1 MRAVPAHPKHAARR
15 GEGLPVSTTM
25 QNTPR
30 TAFDKMWD
38 EHVICQLGA
47 DADLLQIDRLVLHEL
62 SGSQAV
68 RALAEAGRVPMNRA
82 QIYTII
88 EHLIS
93 TRPGRGPTESPS
105 ASGPIMIETTRR
117 ASREWGFHFIDY
129 DDPRQGIAHVVAP
142 ELGIAFP
149 GATLVCCDSHTSTV
163 GGVGAIA
170 FGIGATEAEH
180 VLATQTLAQARPRKM
195 RVDFDGALPPGVTAK
210 DMILALIRRIG
221 AQGGIGY
228 ATEYAG
234 SAIRSMPIEG
244 RLTVC
249 NMSIEF
255 SCKYGFVPA
264 DELTLDYLAGREFSP
279 KGAMWDAASAHWR
292 TLRSDPDALFD
303 KEVRIDCSRLAP
315 QVSWGTSPQQVQD
328 IDQAVPDPADAP
340 DRASREL
347 GEKALAYM
355 QLRPGM
361 PLAGLPIDVA
371 YIGSCTNA
379 RLSDLRAAAA
389 ILKGR
394 KVRPGLQALCVP
406 GSTQVKRDAEA
417 EGLDRVFRDAGFEW
431 LESACG
437 FCGHIGDDRFADL
450 RVLSTTNRNFEGRQ
464 GPRTRTHIASPA
476 TVAAS
481 AVAGCIADP
490 RRIF

>member
-1 MRAVPAHPKHAARR
+1 MNATVTGR
-15 GEGLPVSTTM
+15 
-25 QNTPR
+25 PR

-38 EHVICQLGA
+38 EHVICSLGE

-68 RALAEAGRVPMNRA
+68 RALAEAGRRPASRS
-82 QIYTII
+82 QIYTMI

-93 TRPGRGPTESPS
+93 TRPGRGPSESPS
-105 ASGPIMIETTRR
+105 SSGPIMIETTRR
-117 ASREWGFHFIDY
+117 ASLDWGFHFIDY
-129 DDPRQGIAHVVAP
+129 NDPRQGIAHVVAP

-163 GGVGAIA
+163 GGIGALA

-180 VLATQTLAQARPRKM
+180 VLATQTLAQSRPKSM
-195 RVDFDGALPPGVTAK
+195 RVDFDGALSEGVFAK
-210 DMILALIRRIG
+210 DMVLALIGRIG

-234 SAIRSMPIEG
+234 SAIRSLPVEG

-255 SCKYGFVPA
+255 SSKYGFIPA
-264 DELTLDYLAGREFSP
+264 DDTTLEYLVGREFAP
-279 KGAMWDAASAHWR
+279 KGAVWDQAVRHWQ
-292 TLRSDPDALFD
+292 TLRTDDGAHFD
-303 KEVRIDCSRLAP
+303 RIVTVDCRTLAP
-315 QVSWGTSPQQVQD
+315 QITWGTSPQHVVA
-328 IDQAVPDPADAP
+328 IDRVVPDPASAEDAE
-340 DRASREL
+340 SREL
-347 GEKALAYM
+347 ATKALTYM
-355 QLRPGM
+355 HLLPGM
-361 PLAGLPIDVA
+361 PLLGLPIDVA

-379 RLSDLRAAAA
+379 RLSDLREAAA
-389 ILKGR
+389 ILRGHKI
-394 KVRPGLQALCVP
+394 KPGIQALCVP
-406 GSTQVKRDAEA
+406 GSTTVKRDAEA
-417 EGLDRVFRDAGFEW
+417 EGLDRIFKDAGFEW

-437 FCGHIGDDRFADL
+437 FCGHIGDNRFADL

-464 GPRTRTHIASPA
+464 GPRTRTHLGSPA

-481 AVAGCIADP
+481 ALAGCIADA
-490 RRIF
+490 RRVT